1 MNNDMITIQC
11 EFKMRTP
18 LGFDTRCEVN
28 FDVWRD
34 FTDAQTIDKVV
45 KWCRKAV
52 TTPTMREPMIT
63 FIYGD
68 GSPYGVS
75 TSRVF
80 GWLGGNFTQVKWKS
94 HNDYDLTENIKP
106 TAKLFREHYME
117 CVKRMGVSA

>member
-1 MNNDMITIQC
+1 MNNNMITIAC

-18 LGFDTRCEVN
+18 LGFDTDCKVD

-34 FTDAQTIDKVV
+34 FTDAQTIKNVV

-52 TTPTMREPMIT
+52 TTPTIREPMIT
-63 FIYGD
+63 FTYGN

-80 GWLGGNFTQVKWKS
+80 GWFGGIFNEVKWTGNNVDETK
-94 HNDYDLTENIKP
+94 DVEP
-106 TAKLFREHYME
+106 TAKLFRELYME
-117 CVKRMGVSA
+117 CVDRMTKGV